1 MSHLVIFKSAE
12 GKQAYHQSSSLD
24 EAVRF
29 LEHLRNVERVEQ
41 ARLYK
46 LTEVPVEFK
55 TYFRAELPSSN
66 EAPAPVEEPQEAPE
80 EAPAADVAA
89 RRPATY
95 RGAEVDVDEAG
106 AGTNGRRGLLK
117 R

>member
-12 GKQAYHQSSSLD
+12 GKQAYHQAAALD

-29 LEHLRNVERVEQ
+29 LEHLRNGERVEQ
-41 ARLYK
+41 AKLFR

-55 TYFRAELPSSN
+55 TYFRAELPGAGDP
-66 EAPAPVEEPQEAPE
+66 APAPEVEVEEPVE
-80 EAPAADVAA
+80 EH
-89 RRPATY
+89 
-95 RGAEVDVDEAG
+95 DVDDPAF
-106 AGTNGRRGLLK
+106 AASSNGKRGLLK

>member
-12 GKQAYHQSSSLD
+12 GKQAYHQSATLD

-29 LEHLRNVERVEQ
+29 MEHLRNVERVEQ
-41 ARLYK
+41 AKLFR

-55 TYFRAELPSSN
+55 TYFRAELPGAG
-66 EAPAPVEEPQEAPE
+66 EPAPEPEAEAVAEETEAEAE
-80 EAPAADVAA
+80 EQHASAS
-89 RRPATY
+89 
-95 RGAEVDVDEAG
+95 
-106 AGTNGRRGLLK
+106 NGKRGLLK

>member
-12 GKQAYHQSSSLD
+12 GKQAYHQSASLD

-41 ARLYK
+41 AKLFR

-55 TYFRAELPSSN
+55 TYFRAELPGSG
-66 EAPAPVEEPQEAPE
+66 EPVAE
-80 EAPAADVAA
+80 
-89 RRPATY
+89 T
-95 RGAEVDVDEAG
+95 EVDEVANEPEPPAGESEAN
-106 AGTNGRRGLLK
+106 AGSNGKRGLLK

>member
-12 GKQAYHQSSSLD
+12 GKQAYHQSASLD

-41 ARLYK
+41 AKLYK

-55 TYFRAELPSSN
+55 AYFRAELPGAEAAAGESATPPVAPASVPPVPSPVAAPVP
-66 EAPAPVEEPQEAPE
+66 EAPV
-80 EAPAADVAA
+80 PAD
-89 RRPATY
+89 
-95 RGAEVDVDEAG
+95 AEQA
-106 AGTNGRRGLLK
+106 TNGKRGLLK

>member
-12 GKQAYHQSSSLD
+12 GKQAYHQSASLD

-41 ARLYK
+41 AKLFR

-55 TYFRAELPSSN
+55 TYFRAELPGAGEPAAEAEVDEVVN
-66 EAPAPVEEPQEAPE
+66 EPEAPAGEGEA
-80 EAPAADVAA
+80 AVS
-89 RRPATY
+89 
-95 RGAEVDVDEAG
+95 AG
-106 AGTNGRRGLLK
+106 SNGKRGLLK

>member
-12 GKQAYHQSSSLD
+12 GKQAYHQAATLD

-41 ARLYK
+41 AKLFR

-55 TYFRAELPSSN
+55 TYFRAELPGAG
-66 EAPAPVEEPQEAPE
+66 EPAPPPVEAEVEEHQDEPEAAAE
-80 EAPAADVAA
+80 EPSSPTPAS
-89 RRPATY
+89 
-95 RGAEVDVDEAG
+95 
-106 AGTNGRRGLLK
+106 NGKRSLLK

>member
-12 GKQAYHQSSSLD
+12 GKQAYHQAASLD

-41 ARLYK
+41 AKLFR

-55 TYFRAELPSSN
+55 TYFRAELPGSG
-66 EAPAPVEEPQEAPE
+66 EPVVE
-80 EAPAADVAA
+80 
-89 RRPATY
+89 
-95 RGAEVDVDEAG
+95 AEVDEVVNEPEPPAVEAEVGAG
-106 AGTNGRRGLLK
+106 AGPGTNGKRGLLK

>member
-12 GKQAYHQSSSLD
+12 GKQAYHQAATLD

-41 ARLYK
+41 AKLFR

-55 TYFRAELPSSN
+55 TYFRAELPGAGEPAPPAAAEPDPEEHHEEP
-66 EAPAPVEEPQEAPE
+66 EAPAEEPV
-80 EAPAADVAA
+80 PAGSAS
-89 RRPATY
+89 
-95 RGAEVDVDEAG
+95 
-106 AGTNGRRGLLK
+106 NGKRSLLK